1 MSRSL
6 YGVFAYL
13 GVVTLPAAFLLGF
26 RHEPGAPIGNLY
38 FNVIIYSIFIAVHIA
53 MTMPA
58 LKRLLFGSPEGSPVE
73 RRIYVAIS
81 ILSWLAVY
89 VLHKPVGGF
98 GFESPAWLQFVG
110 LTAVLLGVVSFFEF
124 ATFESL
130 GSMLGMPGAEVS
142 HTAGAETPLM
152 TEGPYAS
159 VRHPMYRAAARSRS
173 TAAAGAPTTIT
184 APIPRRSRGL
194 RLRSRYRRSASRG
207 PYSSGSSGRA
217 IPPKT
222 APPGAERTAA

>member
-1 MSRSL
+1 MFRFL

-13 GVVTLPAAFLLGF
+13 GVLILPAAFLLGF

-38 FNVIIYSIFIAVHIA
+38 FNVIIYALFIAVHIV

-58 LKRLLFGSPEGSPVE
+58 LKRLLFGNPEGSPVE

-98 GFESPAWLQFVG
+98 GFESPVWLQFVG
-110 LTAVLLGVVSFFEF
+110 VTAVLLGVVSFFEF

-130 GSMLGMPGAEVS
+130 GSLLGMPGAEVS

-159 VRHPMYRAAARSRS
+159 VRHPMYRAAVGYALASLLIHPN
-173 TAAAGAPTTIT
+173 ACQLLFAVMVGASFLGF
-184 APIPRRSRGL
+184 IPFEESQLVRHRGEDYE
-194 RLRSRYRRSASRG
+194 RYRQAT
-207 PYSSGSSGRA
+207 PYRVLNR
-217 IPPKT
+217 IW
-222 APPGAERTAA
+222 